1 MVEGVGR
8 NILGEQRN
16 VFIMGR
22 VTPWG
27 QIIQHFSQN
36 WTTNDQLIIASDWKL
51 SYPCTVHL

>member
-1 MVEGVGR
+1 MGR

-22 VTPWG
+22 VTPRG

-36 WTTNDQLIIASDWKL
+36 WTTNDQLIIESD
-51 SYPCTVHL
+51 